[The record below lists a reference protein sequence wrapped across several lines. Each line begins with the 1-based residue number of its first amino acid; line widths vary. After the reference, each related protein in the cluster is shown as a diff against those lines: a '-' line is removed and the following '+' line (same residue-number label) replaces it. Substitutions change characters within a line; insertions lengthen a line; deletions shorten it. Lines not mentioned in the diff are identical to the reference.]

1 LTEWPGGKEST
12 MSDEPQADMQDVSA
26 GKAKARKP
34 EPKRK
39 TRIVI
44 VDDHP
49 IVRKGLA
56 EMIDEEDDL
65 EVCGEAGDVVEALKV
80 FDTVFPELMIIDIS
94 LNGGN
99 GLDLVKQI
107 RSRDNQVKMLVWSM
121 HDESLYAERA
131 LHAGAKGF
139 VNKQEPTDTILG
151 AIRRVVDGKV
161 YLSSR
166 MTDRMLRRAV
176 GGDDD
181 VEQNPIEALTDREL
195 EVFEM
200 IGRGMTTREIA
211 EKLHLSIKTI
221 ETHRENIKAKLN
233 LDNSARLGRYAAQWV
248 IEDS

>member
-1 LTEWPGGKEST
+1 
-12 MSDEPQADMQDVSA
+12 MSDDTQAEIENLSP

-34 EPKRK
+34 APKRK

-49 IVRKGLA
+49 IVRRGLA
-56 EMIDEEDDL
+56 EMIDEQDDL

-80 FDTVFPELMIIDIS
+80 FDAVFPELMIIDIS
-94 LNGGN
+94 LNEGS

-176 GGDDD
+176 GGDNE
-181 VEQNPIEALTDREL
+181 VEQSPIEALTDREL

-233 LDNSARLGRYAAQWV
+233 LDNSAKLGRYAAQWV
-248 IEDS
+248 LEDS